1 LIAKLL
7 ELKPA
12 ASDRQIASLTGTSHP
27 TVAKV
32 RREMTAG
39 GKITT
44 SPTRTDKR
52 GREQPATKPSTAAAT
67 TAITGMPV
75 AEPESKV
82 CMPVVEP
89 KPEAAGSNFKEP
101 DVFAPLWNVIEAS
114 DRVAEVGRHESTQ
127 VALGALTSTG
137 QKKIQKSLRELCG
150 ILKILRGELAKVVNV
165 TKTGDINKPVGD
177 PPTLSRRCRVS
188 MFNK

>member
-1 LIAKLL
+1 M
-7 ELKPA
+7 
-12 ASDRQIASLTGTSHP
+12 SSRRFGTSS
-27 TVAKV
+27 
-32 RREMTAG
+32 RRATG
-39 GKITT
+39 SPRWDGT
-44 SPTRTDKR
+44 S
-52 GREQPATKPSTAAAT
+52 
-67 TAITGMPV
+67 
-75 AEPESKV
+75 
-82 CMPVVEP
+82 
-89 KPEAAGSNFKEP
+89 
-101 DVFAPLWNVIEAS
+101 
-114 DRVAEVGRHESTQ
+114 STQ